1 MISAVYAIL
10 AARPR
15 IINKGPSDGKGSMLF
30 FGNYKD
36 MHLDDYLG
44 RMEDILNSN
53 TAIYRH
59 LVIDM
64 YNYGQILSRKYKLLW
79 LAYTFFLA
87 GMVLCVISYFIVRIF
102 TTYLDSQETSLL
114 LF

>member
-15 IINKGPSDGKGSMLF
+15 IVNKGLSDGKGSMLF

-36 MHLDDYLG
+36 MNLDDYMEK
-44 RMEDILNSN
+44 MEDILNSN

-79 LAYTFFLA
+79 LAYTFFLI
-87 GMVLCVISYFIVRIF
+87 GVVLCVLSYLTVMIITKPFAD
-102 TTYLDSQETSLL
+102 L
-114 LF
+114 